1 MKARNLVM
9 TAAVMAA
16 VLAFGGESFA
26 RGGGGGG
33 GMGGGAR
40 SGASMGKG
48 TMTQT
53 RSQSQ
58 TATQTQTRP
67 EGSQRRDGTF
77 LQTGTTANGSTAR
90 PSNGRGVMDGT
101 GVNAPAPT
109 TTTVQ

>member
-9 TAAVMAA
+9 TAAAVAT

-48 TMTQT
+48 TMTQS
-53 RSQSQ
+53 RSQAQ

-77 LQTGTTANGSTAR
+77 LQTGTTANGSTTR
-90 PSNGRGVMDGT
+90 PANGRGAMDGT
-101 GVNAPAPT
+101 GLNATTPT
-109 TTTVQ
+109 TTAP